1 MVRKLFFPL
10 VLSVFAWLAVPAL
23 GAAADEPPPAS
34 DAVAPSEAPDQL
46 GTWSLVAYG
55 TSNPVLNCSPL
66 GACVV
71 ALEEGET
78 IESRFLPDSARWQ
91 VEPGATGPG
100 QRTPLLA
107 VKPKEC
113 GIASNL
119 IVSTD
124 RRVYTFIL
132 NAPACDP
139 GQLSAATLKFDQV
152 RFTYPEAFARLWQP
166 APPVV
171 PSPGPTVGTTAL
183 RPDQLSF
190 DYTWSA
196 GRKGVEPQTVYDDG
210 VRTYIVV
217 REEDLR
223 RDAPAVFIHG
233 EHDLLE
239 AVNFSP
245 PVPGS
250 RTYTVDR
257 VVRELVLVSGPSS
270 AERTVIRNRKGR

>member
-1 MVRKLFFPL
+1 MVRKLFLPL
-10 VLSVFAWLAVPAL
+10 VLSSLFVLALPAFAEVTDDAPR
-23 GAAADEPPPAS
+23 AS
-34 DAVAPSEAPDQL
+34 ETPDHL

-55 TSNPVLNCSPL
+55 STNPVLNCSPL
-66 GACVV
+66 GACIV

-139 GQLSAATLKFDQV
+139 GQLSATTLKFDQV

-171 PSPGPTVGTTAL
+171 PAPGPTVGTTAL
-183 RPDQLSF
+183 RPDQLNF

-210 VRTYIVV
+210 VKTYIVV

-257 VVRELVLVSGPSS
+257 VVRDLVLVSGPSS
-270 AERTVIRNRKGR
+270 AERTLIRNRKGR